1 MSNKF
6 SNPTTPLVLSMF
18 LKGFVGV
25 VHRKLDIAVHDLHC
39 VSRSAAGAGL
49 QHSGV
54 LVYVVQAVGAHGLG
68 NMNMTRPSQ
77 CGSLRL

>member
-39 VSRSAAGAGL
+39 VSRSAAGDVL
-49 QHSGV
+49 STHV
-54 LVYVVQAVGAHGLG
+54 LVYIVRTVGVSRSG
-68 NMNMTRPSQ
+68 
-77 CGSLRL
+77 